1 MLIYT
6 FRTFPHITQLEA
18 TFSDVFIFA
27 KLKDDW
33 TAFADLLA
41 QNPEQVIGIALTKG
55 PSREEPIAINKFNH
69 GKVIRDGKD
78 QLGLYTPGIFP
89 LAKKPTHTFCNW
101 TMYHVQHYIH
111 QHALQTSL
119 SFIHVNTDDLALLDE
134 LARTRRKQ
142 T

>member
-69 GKVIRDGKD
+69 GKVIRGGAD
-78 QLGLYTPGIFP
+78 QLRLHIPDIFP
-89 LAKKPTHTFCNW
+89 VAQKPTHTFCNW
-101 TMYHVQHYIH
+101 TMYRTQNYIN
-111 QHALQTSL
+111 QRNLQTKF
-119 SFIHVNTDDLALLDE
+119 SFIHINKNDLGMLHL
-134 LARTRRKQ
+134 
-142 T
+142 